1 MDWRDAREAKGWTQE
16 DVSYYWRSAPI
27 PEAIKKDLTHGKYTR
42 LESTNPST
50 PRAKIGA
57 VAKYELA
64 KLLDVDLRDVDPE
77 AADEYDAIVE
87 TVTTRGSQSATW
99 KTASSVSATAVAA

>member
-1 MDWRDAREAKGWTQE
+1 MDWRTARENKGWTQE
-16 DVSYYWRSAPI
+16 DVTYFWRSAPI
-27 PEAIKKDLTHGKYTR
+27 PDAIKKDFSHGKYTR

-50 PRAKIGA
+50 PRVRMGA
-57 VAKYELA
+57 VTKYELA

-87 TVTTRGSQSATW
+87 TVTTRGLHPSTW
-99 KTASSVSATAVAA
+99 MTRTERQVA